1 MSGTK
6 VKHRMTGA
14 SASVG
19 RQGKAVV
26 ESATGGRMVIATA
39 ASEAGFNPLD
49 LVYSSLAACLVL
61 SGRIAA
67 SRLGL
72 TDKLAEVRA
81 EVAGEKAQYEPFRIE
96 RIRITLAVDGNLDE
110 QQKHAIAVM
119 AEEIC
124 TVSNTLRDS
133 PELILSVQNS

>member
-1 MSGTK
+1 MPGIK
-6 VKHRMTGA
+6 VKQRATGA

-19 RQGKAVV
+19 RHGKAMV
-26 ESATGGRMVIATA
+26 ESATGGRIEIATA
-39 ASEAGFNPLD
+39 PSEAGFNPLD

-72 TDKLAEVRA
+72 LDKLAEVRA
-81 EVAGEKAQYEPFRIE
+81 EVAGEKAQDEPSRIA
-96 RIRITLAVDGNLDE
+96 RIRITFAVDGDLDD

-124 TVSNTLRDS
+124 TVSNTFRDS
-133 PELILSVQNS
+133 PELILAVQQS